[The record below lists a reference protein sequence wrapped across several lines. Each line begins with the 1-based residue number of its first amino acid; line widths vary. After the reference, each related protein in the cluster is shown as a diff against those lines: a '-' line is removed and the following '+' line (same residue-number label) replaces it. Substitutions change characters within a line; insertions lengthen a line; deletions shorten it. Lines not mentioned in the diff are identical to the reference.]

1 VKIYFLKQLNKNTW
15 LIYSM
20 KPYKW
25 HTRVYYED
33 TDAGGVVYY
42 ANYLKYMERARTE
55 WLRALGVEQDRLAQE
70 MNVLFVVRSVT
81 IEYKKPARF
90 NDTLTINVLPH
101 DLKPA
106 SISFKQDINEQGN
119 EANLYTTSEVNVVC
133 LSASDFTPHPIP
145 RNLYQAIQLGEINND
160 Y

>member
-1 VKIYFLKQLNKNTW
+1 
-15 LIYSM
+15 M
-20 KPYKW
+20 KSYEW

-55 WLRALGVEQDRLAQE
+55 WLRALGVEQDLLAQE
-70 MNVLFVVRSVT
+70 MNVLFAVRSVN

-90 NDTLTINVLPH
+90 NAALTVNVLPH

-106 SISFKQDINEQGN
+106 SISFKQDINEQGD
-119 EANLYTTSEVNVVC
+119 ETNLYTTSEVNVVC
-133 LSASDFTPHPIP
+133 LSANDFTPHPIP